1 MANEHDTH
9 TAGTQVPGGA
19 GHADVFP
26 PFDTTHF
33 PSQLLWLVIT
43 FGALYLLMSKI
54 ALPRV
59 AGILETRQAK
69 ITGDLDSATA
79 MQKQA
84 EDAGKAYD
92 RTLADAKGKAQALA
106 QETHAKLAA
115 ETESNRK
122 ALDAD
127 LNAKIAAA
135 EAQIVDTKARAMA
148 NVDEIARDAATAIV
162 QHLTGQTP
170 DAGAIAGAVAAAK
183 S

>member
-1 MANEHDTH
+1 MATPSHAQ
-9 TAGTQVPGGA
+9 TAGTQVPA
-19 GHADVFP
+19 GHAEVFP

-59 AGILETRQAK
+59 QGILDHRQGK
-69 ITGDLDSATA
+69 ISGDLDRATA
-79 MQKQA
+79 LQKQA
-84 EDAGKAYD
+84 EDAGKAYEK
-92 RTLADAKGKAQALA
+92 TLADAKAKAQAMA
-106 QETHAKLAA
+106 QDAHAKLAA
-115 ETESNRK
+115 DAETKRK
-122 ALDAD
+122 ALETD

-135 EAQIVDTKARAMA
+135 EAQIVDTKIRAMT
-148 NVDEIARDAATAIV
+148 NVDAIARETATAIV

>member
-9 TAGTQVPGGA
+9 TTGTQVPGA

-59 AGILETRQAK
+59 AGILENRQSK
-69 ITGDLDSATA
+69 ITSDLDSATA

-84 EDAGKAYD
+84 EDAGKAYEK
-92 RTLADAKGKAQALA
+92 TLADAKGKAQALA
-106 QETHAKLAA
+106 QETNAKLAA
-115 ETESNRK
+115 ETEAKRK

-135 EAQIVDTKARAMA
+135 ETEIVSMKSRAMS
-148 NVDEIARDAATAIV
+148 NVDEIARDAASAIV

-170 DAGAIAGAVAAAK
+170 DAGAIASAVAAAK